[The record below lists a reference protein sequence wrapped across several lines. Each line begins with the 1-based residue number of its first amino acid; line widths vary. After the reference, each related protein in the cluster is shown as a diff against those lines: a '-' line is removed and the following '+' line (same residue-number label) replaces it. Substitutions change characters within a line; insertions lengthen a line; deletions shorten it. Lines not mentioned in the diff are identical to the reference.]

1 MRNIVKIGPYFVGD
15 GYPALVIAEIG
26 INHNGDMDLCK
37 ALIDLA
43 ADAGAHVVKFQKRF
57 IPSVFSAEELN
68 RPRDVPRDLLEK
80 AIARNV
86 MPDENIRRLR
96 ESDFKDTRN
105 GDQKYALEFSLAEY
119 GKIDAHCKVRGLLW
133 TASPWDSLS
142 VGFLSTLGVPF
153 YKVASASL
161 TDDFLLGCIAATEKP
176 VVLSTGGSTMAMIRH
191 AVGQLDRS
199 NLVILHCTAAYPK
212 ATSSEVLRMTNL
224 QVIHTLQKEFPDVP
238 IGFSSNNSGV
248 VPVFAAVA
256 MGASVVEVHITFN
269 RELWGS
275 DQASSVEPTDLGN
288 LCRWVRE
295 HHLSRGDGVK
305 RVYSAER
312 EAMDKLRTNWGVW
325 QPTDLLG

>member
-1 MRNIVKIGPYFVGD
+1 MRNIVQVGPHFVGD
-15 GYPALVIAEIG
+15 GHPAVVIAEIG
-26 INHNGDMDLCK
+26 INHNGDIDLCK
-37 ALIDLA
+37 QLIDLA
-43 ADAGAHVVKFQKRF
+43 AAAGAQVVKFQKRDV
-57 IPSVFSAEELN
+57 PSVFSAEELN
-68 RPRDVPRDLLEK
+68 RPRDVPRHLLEQ

-86 MPDENIRRLR
+86 LPRDNVARLL

-105 GDQKYALEFSLAEY
+105 GDQKYALEFSPPEYAE
-119 GKIDAHCKVRGLLW
+119 IDAYCQARGLLW
-133 TASPWDSLS
+133 TASPWDAQS
-142 VGFLSTLGVPF
+142 VRFLERFDVPF

-161 TDDFLLGCIAATEKP
+161 TNDFLLQRISATGKP

-191 AVGQLDRS
+191 AVEQLDRS
-199 NLVILHCTAAYPK
+199 RLVILHCTAAYPK
-212 ATSSEVLRMTNL
+212 ATSGEVLGMTNL

-256 MGASVVEVHITFN
+256 MGAGVAEVHITVN

-275 DQASSVEPTDLGN
+275 DQASSVEPTDFAN

-305 RVYSAER
+305 RVYPAER
-312 EAMDKLRTNWGVW
+312 EAMDKLRTDWGVW
-325 QPTDLLG
+325 KPEDLLE